1 MKALK
6 EGLFV
11 VAMVLMSSMSMAQ
24 DQKQTEKKE
33 IEPVKVNEVVQSKKN
48 HPKKQGKKLLRLE
61 SIQKVGKEEKE

>member
-11 VAMVLMSSMSMAQ
+11 VAMVLMSSLSMAQ

-33 IEPVKVNEVVQSKKN
+33 VEPVKVNEVVQSRKTN
-48 HPKKQGKKLLRLE
+48 PKKQGKKLLRVE
-61 SIQKVGKEEKE
+61 RIQKVGKEEKE

>member
-11 VAMVLMSSMSMAQ
+11 VAMVFISSMSMAQ

-33 IEPVKVNEVVQSKKN
+33 VEPVKVNEVVQSKKTY
-48 HPKKQGKKLLRLE
+48 PKKQGKKLLRLE
-61 SIQKVGKEEKE
+61 RIQKVGKEEKQ

>member
-11 VAMVLMSSMSMAQ
+11 VAMVFISSMSTAQ

-33 IEPVKVNEVVQSKKN
+33 VEPVKVNEVVQLKKTY
-48 HPKKQGKKLLRLE
+48 PKKQGKKLLRLE
-61 SIQKVGKEEKE
+61 RIQKVGKEEKQ